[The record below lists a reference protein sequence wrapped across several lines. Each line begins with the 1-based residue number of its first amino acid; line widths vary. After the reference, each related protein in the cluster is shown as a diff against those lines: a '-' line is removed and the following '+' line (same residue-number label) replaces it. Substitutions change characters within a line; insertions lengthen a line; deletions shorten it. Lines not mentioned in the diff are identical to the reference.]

1 MNLEQLNKLL
11 NNSPSITLL
20 NARNSPLILSFL
32 FTEFLSTHTTRKTS
46 TELSRKLS
54 DELERFDGNLEDDEA
69 KTLFEDST
77 LRAKKYLEQW
87 TNKGYLLKSP
97 DETGE
102 HWHELTTDS
111 IKTLRWIED
120 LLNRQ
125 RFIGTNSR
133 FKDIFQKIKML
144 VDNSTADPDKKI
156 HELEEKKQT
165 LQKQID
171 YIKLTGKVDI
181 LDNTQ
186 IEEEFSELNRQAKSL
201 LADFREVEENF
212 KKIARDIYEKQS
224 AQVYSKGGLLGLAL
238 DAWTELR
245 EKPQGKSFYAFWEF
259 LQSDAS
265 KEEYK
270 QLIDMLY
277 ALLDERNINQGGDQF
292 LRFLKRYLHDYGK
305 YVLESNDKLAEKLNR
320 LLAEKSLMERKR
332 AMELIQ
338 EIRKLALQAL
348 DLPPESEGFI
358 EVEVFEAEMNLP
370 LARKLNYGEQEE
382 IIRRQPGE
390 LDEGEER
397 PDMSLLYRQ
406 FVVDKKR
413 LEGNIKQLLQER
425 NEISL
430 GEIITLCPVEKGL
443 SEVITYFSIA
453 TQQPKSYIHS
463 EEQEL
468 ITLDKASNRKIV
480 VPKII
485 FKR

>member
-1 MNLEQLNKLL
+1 MNIEQLNILL

-32 FTEFLSTHTTRKTS
+32 YKEFLSTHTTRKTN

-54 DELERFDGNLEDDEA
+54 DELERGDDYSEEEDTKA
-69 KTLFEDST
+69 LFEDST
-77 LRAKKYLEQW
+77 VRAKRYLEQW

-111 IKTLRWIED
+111 AKTLRWVEE
-120 LLNRQ
+120 LVNRQ

-144 VDNSTADPDKKI
+144 VDNSTVDPDKKV
-156 HELEEKKQT
+156 HELEEKKLA

-171 YIKLTGKVDI
+171 YIKLTGKVDT

-238 DAWTELR
+238 DAWSELR

-270 QLIDMLY
+270 QLIDLLY
-277 ALLDERNINQGGDQF
+277 SLLEERNINYANDPF
-292 LRFLKRYLHDYGK
+292 LRFLKRYLHEHGK

-320 LLAEKSLMERKR
+320 LLAEKNLMERKR

-338 EIRKLALQAL
+338 EIRQLALQSI
-348 DLPPESEGFI
+348 DFPPESEEFMK
-358 EVEVFEAEMNLP
+358 VEVFEADINLP
-370 LARKLNYGEQEE
+370 LARKLNYGQQEE

-390 LDEGEER
+390 SEEDQGQ
-397 PDMSLLYRQ
+397 PDLSLLYNQ

-425 NEISL
+425 NEITL
-430 GEIITLCPVEKGL
+430 GEIVAQRPIEKGL
-443 SEVITYFSIA
+443 SEVVTYFSIA
-453 TQQPKSYIHS
+453 TQQSKNHINK
-463 EEQEL
+463 EEQEV
-468 ITLDKASNRKIV
+468 IVIDKLNNRKIHI
-480 VPKII
+480 PKIV
-485 FKR
+485 FKK